1 MMAVNL
7 GTGTPKDAV
16 ELLEYCNG
24 DMPPT
29 GRTSAAKTAA
39 KPPTSSSGASAARWT
54 AHSRSAQTGHGN
66 TAASP
71 AGQPSSMKMF
81 EPTTIRDRRLRRL
94 YRMIPTFGT
103 WEEGGPPRE
112 LSLRR
117 LSVRSISIIRTMRAT
132 S

>member
-24 DMPPT
+24 DMHLLGGQAPRKRPRSPQRQALVPRQRD
-29 GRTSAAKTAA
+29 GRPLADLLRRPREYGRIACETAKLMNV
-39 KPPTSSSGASAARWT
+39 R
-54 AHSRSAQTGHGN
+54 
-66 TAASP
+66 
-71 AGQPSSMKMF
+71 
-81 EPTTIRDRRLRRL
+81 PTTIEDRRLRQLLPHDADVRHL
-94 YRMIPTFGT
+94 GR
-103 WEEGGPPRE
+103 GGPPPE

-117 LSVRSISIIRTMRAT
+117 LSVRSIGIIRTMGAT